1 MNKTATKALAMIFL
15 GGGSLLLG
23 LVPMKL
29 KKWFKRVNDTSKYE
43 NIFSSLLCFGG
54 GLLLA
59 TSLLNILP
67 EVIDFIVS
75 QQQHIYLYS
84 SVFTLMYFKLAHL
97 HRYATI

>member
-67 EVIDFIVS
+67 EVIDFTPF
-75 QQQHIYLYS
+75 QQHKINVSFKCIYVDIFQTCPS
-84 SVFTLMYFKLAHL
+84 S
-97 HRYATI
+97 

>member
-29 KKWFKRVNDTSKYE
+29 KKWFKRVNDASKYE

-67 EVIDFIVS
+67 EVIDFTPF
-75 QQQHIYLYS
+75 QQHKRKC
-84 SVFTLMYFKLAHL
+84 F
-97 HRYATI
+97 

>member
-67 EVIDFIVS
+67 EVIDFTPF
-75 QQQHIYLYS
+75 QQHKTKC
-84 SVFTLMYFKLAHL
+84 F
-97 HRYATI
+97 

>member
-1 MNKTATKALAMIFL
+1 MSRIEKYLVDMNKTATKALAMIFL

-67 EVIDFIVS
+67 EVTNLKPSERLKYTSI
-75 QQQHIYLYS
+75 
-84 SVFTLMYFKLAHL
+84 HL
-97 HRYATI
+97 HLFT

>member
-67 EVIDFIVS
+67 EVIDFEPF
-75 QQQHIYLYS
+75 QQQNKLF

>member
-67 EVIDFIVS
+67 EVIDFTPF
-75 QQQHIYLYS
+75 QQH
-84 SVFTLMYFKLAHL
+84 KH
-97 HRYATI
+97 

>member
-29 KKWFKRVNDTSKYE
+29 KTWFKRVNDTSKYE

-67 EVIDFIVS
+67 EVIDFTPS
-75 QQQHIYLYS
+75 QQQHKYWY
-84 SVFTLMYFKLAHL
+84 
-97 HRYATI
+97 

>member
-1 MNKTATKALAMIFL
+1 MSTTEKYLVDMNKTATKALAMIFL

-67 EVIDFIVS
+67 EVIDFTPS
-75 QQQHIYLYS
+75 QQQHKCS
-84 SVFTLMYFKLAHL
+84 
-97 HRYATI
+97 